1 MLDEKIQDNKL
12 QLLGKLTASLIHEI
26 RNPLSVVKLNLD
38 YLKMIEEEL
47 SEEAK
52 ESVDF
57 CQDAL
62 GRIQYLVDDVLTFSR
77 KNQSNSGPC
86 SINEITESAVNIM
99 QQNADRRKIKVVTEL
114 ASDIPEGRF
123 DKSKIL
129 QVFLNLLTNAI
140 ESCNGSGTVTIK
152 TAKEAGA
159 VVWEIEDNGVGISE
173 SEKDKIFKDFYTS
186 KEKGTGLG
194 LSVCKMILDEYDAD
208 LDFESKFGEGSK
220 FFIRF
225 KPNLMQ
231 GEHEIQNI
239 NY

>member
-12 QLLGKLTASLIHEI
+12 QILGKLTASLIHEI

-47 SEEAK
+47 SSEAK

-62 GRIQYLVDDVLTFSR
+62 GRIQYLVDDVITFSR
-77 KNQSNSGPC
+77 KNQSNSGFC

-99 QQNADRRKIKVVTEL
+99 QHNAEMRNIKIITDL
-114 ASDIPEGRF
+114 GADIPEGRF
-123 DKSKIL
+123 DKSKLL

-140 ESCNGSGTVTIK
+140 ESCNGTGTVTIR
-152 TAKEAGA
+152 TAREAGLI
-159 VVWEIEDNGVGISE
+159 VWVIADNGVGIRE
-173 SEKDKIFKDFYTS
+173 SDKDKIFNDFYTN

-194 LSVCKMILDEYDAD
+194 LSVCKMILHEYNAE
-208 LDFESKFGEGSK
+208 LEFESKIGEGSK

-231 GEHEIQNI
+231 GEHEIQDI